1 MRVPCRLPDQ
11 DTMHGTKPEL
21 RPTEPSIELSED
33 VKERL
38 RAAGDVE
45 GFGRSQVW
53 ETAVCAGRLDGA
65 LFKKQPRDT
74 LISLGTSSLQ
84 GIVVCAAL
92 RVDVGVVFK
101 KQFRDTLISLVT
113 SSLQGIAVFAALRV
127 DVGAVF
133 KKQFHDILISLVTSS
148 LQGIAVFAALRVNVG
163 VVFKKQL
170 RDTFISIVTS
180 SLQGIVVCAA
190 LHVNVGAVCKKQF
203 HDTLISL
210 GTSSLQGITVSAALR
225 VNVGAVFKKQ
235 FHGTLISLGTS
246 SLQGIAVFAALRVND
261 YDKLYT
267 TGEDGGETV
276 VDRALRPISQRIR
289 VWYGRIGFGEKLVKD
304 ARKRDQLRDEYD
316 FIGFE
321 MEAAGTMNRIPVGVI
336 RGVCDYGDLHKN
348 KRWQPYA
355 AAMAAAYA
363 KAVLAAI
370 PAKASFASI
379 PTAPSPVASPPHS
392 IFYGPIIGQ
401 KVIAGTSM
409 QGTNTI
415 NFS

>member
-1 MRVPCRLPDQ
+1 M
-11 DTMHGTKPEL
+11 
-21 RPTEPSIELSED
+21 
-33 VKERL
+33 
-38 RAAGDVE
+38 
-45 GFGRSQVW
+45 
-53 ETAVCAGRLDGA
+53 
-65 LFKKQPRDT
+65 
-74 LISLGTSSLQ
+74 
-84 GIVVCAAL
+84 
-92 RVDVGVVFK
+92 
-101 KQFRDTLISLVT
+101 SLVT

-246 SLQGIAVFAALRVND
+246 SLQGIAVFAALRVNVGVVFKKQLRDTLSGHD

>member
-1 MRVPCRLPDQ
+1 M
-11 DTMHGTKPEL
+11 
-21 RPTEPSIELSED
+21 
-33 VKERL
+33 
-38 RAAGDVE
+38 
-45 GFGRSQVW
+45 
-53 ETAVCAGRLDGA
+53 
-65 LFKKQPRDT
+65 
-74 LISLGTSSLQ
+74 
-84 GIVVCAAL
+84 
-92 RVDVGVVFK
+92 
-101 KQFRDTLISLVT
+101 SLVT

-235 FHGTLISLGTS
+235 FHG
-246 SLQGIAVFAALRVND
+246 QD

-379 PTAPSPVASPPHS
+379 PTAPSPVANPPHS